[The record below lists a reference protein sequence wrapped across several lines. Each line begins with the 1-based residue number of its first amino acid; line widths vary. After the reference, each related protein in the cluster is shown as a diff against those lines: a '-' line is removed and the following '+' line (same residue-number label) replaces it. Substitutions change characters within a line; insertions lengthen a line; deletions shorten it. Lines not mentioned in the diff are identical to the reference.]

1 MEFSFSNIP
10 LVISMALGALII
22 VLHFVSV
29 LFDCAIAKWLSYIN
43 VILHVVAT
51 FTMLYAG
58 STIDLLVLCYMI
70 SILVCCSIYYVSY
83 TRKLKKAKEAPV
95 EPDVAEAVTEAI
107 EENPSDESGEKEEV
121 V

>member
-1 MEFSFSNIP
+1 
-10 LVISMALGALII
+10 
-22 VLHFVSV
+22 
-29 LFDCAIAKWLSYIN
+29 
-43 VILHVVAT
+43 
-51 FTMLYAG
+51 
-58 STIDLLVLCYMI
+58 MI